1 MTQGPVCY
9 RLSGGG
15 NDFLALV
22 EPAEAPD
29 GHRIRA
35 WCRRGVSLGADGLF
49 VLRREGDGVRM
60 DYYNA
65 DGRRADLCLNGTR
78 CAVRLADHLG
88 WSSGRVAIDTGAGRI
103 WGQADDSSAL
113 GARAVRLELAPP
125 TEPPRRRTVEIEG
138 HPWEGWYAVVGVPQ
152 FVIEWPGSLAGAPL
166 AELGPPLRRHPGFGA
181 AGTNV
186 MFVRFLSP
194 DRLEIRSYERGVEAE
209 TLACGT
215 GVLAAAA
222 VALCEGSLRAPIR
235 ALTAGGF
242 EFVVDGKVDA
252 RGRVESWTLTG
263 DARLL
268 ARLEL
273 EPGADVAPPPAS
285 WT

>member
-1 MTQGPVCY
+1 MTSPRICY

-22 EPAEAPD
+22 EPLAAPD
-29 GHRIRA
+29 GQRIRA

-49 VLRREGDGVRM
+49 TLRRSADGVCM
-60 DYYNA
+60 DYFNA
-65 DGRRADLCLNGTR
+65 DGRAADLCLNGAR
-78 CAVRLADHLG
+78 CAVRLAHHLG
-88 WSSGRVAIDTGAGRI
+88 WSSGRLAVDTGAGRI
-103 WGQADDSSAL
+103 WGEAAGDHS
-113 GARAVRLELAPP
+113 VRLELEPSA
-125 TEPPRRRTVEIEG
+125 EPPRRRGIEVEG
-138 HPWEGWYAVVGVPQ
+138 VAWDGWFVTVGVPH
-152 FVIEWPGSLAGAPL
+152 FVVEWPRSLGAAPVVEIG
-166 AELGPPLRRHPGFGA
+166 ARLRCHPAFGA

-186 MFVRFLSP
+186 MFVRFLP
-194 DRLEIRSYERGVEAE
+194 PGRLEIRSYERGVEAE

-222 VALCEGSLRAPIR
+222 VALGTGSLTAPLR

-242 EFVVDGKVDA
+242 ELVVDGVLDGE
-252 RGRVESWTLTG
+252 RRVASWSLTG

-273 EPGADVAPPPAS
+273 EPGADDVPAPAV
-285 WT
+285 WA